1 MRGHGGEDGGA
12 ISKNGIKE
20 SDINLKI
27 ALKLQNLLEENG
39 VTVLLTRSNEDA
51 IYDNSAKTLR
61 QKKVSDI
68 KNRVEIGNNSNADIF
83 VSIHLNKIP
92 QEQYYGYQCF
102 YNQKDENS
110 KKLAKSIQNA
120 LRQTIQIE
128 NNREALKISGIY
140 IIDNVKIPTVIVEC
154 GFLSNVNEEQLLQT
168 DDYQT
173 KLAFGIFKGI
183 NDYFCGGQMS
193 EVGGQN

>member
-183 NDYFCGGQMS
+183 NDYFLFTKHK
-193 EVGGQN
+193 N